1 MNTSKLLN
9 ILLATALLVVVIVT
23 TMREPKNSA
32 TESQGDRTVSAGDTL
47 AIIHQRKSVRKYT
60 DQLVMTEQLETL
72 AKAGM
77 AAPTA
82 MNRQPWVM
90 VAITD
95 RNVLDKLAKQ
105 LPYGKMLAQAP
116 AAIAICGN
124 MNKAL
129 EKAGRA
135 FWVQD
140 CSAATENVLL
150 AAEAMGLG
158 AVWIGVYPI
167 EAHVKGVS
175 ETLNLPAH
183 LVPLNVISIG
193 YPTGVEKPKN
203 KWKPENL
210 LWRTASK

>member
-82 MNRQPWVM
+82 MNRQPWTM

-95 RNVLDKLAKQ
+95 RNVLDKLAGDPVDIYVNGR
-105 LPYGKMLAQAP
+105 L
-116 AAIAICGN
+116 IARGEVLVLNDNFSANNTPI
-124 MNKAL
+124 
-129 EKAGRA
+129 RA
-135 FWVQD
+135 SFAYVFFHRRRDYW
-140 CSAATENVLL
+140 
-150 AAEAMGLG
+150 
-158 AVWIGVYPI
+158 AVAHIGF
-167 EAHVKGVS
+167 
-175 ETLNLPAH
+175 
-183 LVPLNVISIG
+183 
-193 YPTGVEKPKN
+193 
-203 KWKPENL
+203 
-210 LWRTASK
+210 